1 MLYTILM
8 YISWFM
14 IFANDLLVAMY
25 LQLFQT
31 RNDVRQKSKFER
43 IFLFEFKMGH
53 KAAETTHNIKTHFTN
68 EHTVQ

>member
-25 LQLFQT
+25 F
-31 RNDVRQKSKFER
+31 
-43 IFLFEFKMGH
+43 IFILD
-53 KAAETTHNIKTHFTN
+53 
-68 EHTVQ
+68 